1 MGVFASAAGLSAGL
15 VGLGPLPWALRSPR
29 VSDAGALLAG
39 NACLI
44 ALSLALAARATALRL
59 WLCLPLHI
67 GAVALLRTLSAS
79 VVSKAAPAE
88 MRGEALGALDAVS
101 SLCRIGVPTLAGYLV
116 DRLGIAAPFLA
127 QAFLCTAGAT
137 TPGASSPRTAARRTA
152 RPRPLRPRARPEHC
166 ARRRL
171 KKFWITSQRL
181 CTRPLIARA
190 ASTFCSYASKYSAS
204 KCCIRT

>member
-1 MGVFASAAGLSAGL
+1 MEYRDEAWKGLCAPYGLASALHANNQMRWAPSLLARSVGWSATQMGVFASAAGLSAGL

-137 TPGASSPRTAARRTA
+137 TLWRVVSEDG
-152 RPRPLRPRARPEHC
+152 
-166 ARRRL
+166 
-171 KKFWITSQRL
+171 
-181 CTRPLIARA
+181 RA
-190 ASTFCSYASKYSAS
+190 APPD
-204 KCCIRT
+204 RDR